1 MKSAFS
7 GGRELEQA
15 LRELKR
21 ATAKAVGR
29 RVMKKAGQIF
39 ADQANA
45 QAPEGPGHH
54 LKGSY
59 VVGTKL
65 TRRQAGLARRE
76 GRDGVTV
83 YAGTA
88 DPAGMQQ
95 EFGNENH
102 GPQAHARP
110 AWDQTQQKVF
120 EAVQEGMASEVEK
133 TVARHRRR
141 VAKAAKRKG
150 V

>member
-1 MKSAFS
+1 MKTAFS

-29 RVMKKAGQIF
+29 RVLKKAGQIF
-39 ADQANA
+39 ADRANDL
-45 QAPEGPGHH
+45 APEGPGHH

-65 TRRQAGLARRE
+65 TRRQAGMARRE
-76 GRDGVTV
+76 GRDDVTV
-83 YAGTA
+83 YAGTS

-95 EFGNENH
+95 EFGNERH

-110 AWDQTQQKVF
+110 AWDQTQQNVF
-120 EAVQEGMASEVEK
+120 EVVQEGMAAEVEK
-133 TVARHRRR
+133 TVARQRRR
-141 VAKAAKRKG
+141 AAKAAKRNG
-150 V
+150 G